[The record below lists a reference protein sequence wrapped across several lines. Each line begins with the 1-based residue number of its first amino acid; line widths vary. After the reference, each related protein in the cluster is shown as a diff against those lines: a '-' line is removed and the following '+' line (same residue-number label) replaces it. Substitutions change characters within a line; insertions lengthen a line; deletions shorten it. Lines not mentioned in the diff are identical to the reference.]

1 MLFFE
6 SFAYFKNQ
14 NLKFEDQK
22 ITTFVSVL
30 NIYMCVYLYMCVL
43 GIIRWIFISKFRRV
57 LSTS

>member
-22 ITTFVSVL
+22 ITTFVC
-30 NIYMCVYLYMCVL
+30 IYICVC
-43 GIIRWIFISKFRRV
+43 WA
-57 LSTS
+57 LSDGSLSPNFVGY